1 MPESQSTLET
11 AGVNAEEQDQQTTP
25 VGDEGGVEELAPITL
40 DPKNLVEDIRR
51 LQRENPDFLK
61 IFNNEVGNAADR
73 QTRRNFE
80 PKISQLEREL
90 DNERHQRRKLEI
102 LGMSEKDIEEKFAKD
117 PVFAKEYAELVH
129 YTPQTEDD
137 TPQLITMAW
146 EEAVQNAADNGV
158 SKEFIDK
165 VAEKAANGG
174 YEASHWSLSIQKLER
189 DIANEIIRIKS
200 KPSETG
206 PKTNPNIVN
215 GSADITPKGRGT
227 ATSFPFKTIK
237 EFKELPT
244 AKQSDYLDS
253 PGGMEYVE
261 TLMKKG

>member
-11 AGVNAEEQDQQTTP
+11 ATPQTDGQNQTGA
-25 VGDEGGVEELAPITL
+25 VGDEGVVEELATITL
-40 DPKNLVEDIRR
+40 DPNNLVEDIRR

-61 IFNNEVGNAADR
+61 IFNNEVGNMADR
-73 QTRRNFE
+73 QNRRNFE
-80 PKISQLEREL
+80 PKISKLEREL
-90 DNERHQRRKLEI
+90 DSERRQRRKLEI
-102 LGMSEKDIEEKFAKD
+102 LNMSEKDIEDKFSKD

-129 YTPQTEDD
+129 YHPQPEDD
-137 TPQLITMAW
+137 TPQLITTAW
-146 EEAVQNAADNGV
+146 EEAVQNAAENGV
-158 SKEFIDK
+158 SPEFINQ

-200 KPSETG
+200 RSSSTD

-215 GSADITPKGRGT
+215 GSADLTPKSRG
-227 ATSFPFKTIK
+227 AVASFPFKTIR
-237 EFKELPT
+237 EFRELPN
-244 AKQSDYLDS
+244 AKQSEYLDV

>member
-11 AGVNAEEQDQQTTP
+11 AEGKLEEQNQAAISA
-25 VGDEGGVEELAPITL
+25 GDEGGAEELAPITL
-40 DPKNLVEDIRR
+40 DPKNLVEEIRR

-61 IFNNEVGNAADR
+61 IFNNEVGNMADR
-73 QTRRNFE
+73 QNRRNFE

-90 DNERHQRRKLEI
+90 EAERRQRRKLEI
-102 LGMSEKDIEEKFAKD
+102 LGMTEKDIEDKFSKD

-129 YTPQTEDD
+129 YNPQDQDD
-137 TPQLITMAW
+137 TPQLITAAW
-146 EEAVQNAADNGV
+146 EEAVQYAADNGV
-158 SKEFIDK
+158 SQEFINK
-165 VAEKAANGG
+165 VAEKAASGG

-200 KPSETG
+200 TESKAD
-206 PKTNPNIVN
+206 PKVNPNIVN
-215 GSADITPKGRGT
+215 GSADLSPKGRG
-227 ATSFPFKTIK
+227 AVTSFSFKTVR
-237 EFKELPT
+237 EFRELPIG
-244 AKQSDYLDS
+244 KQNEILDS